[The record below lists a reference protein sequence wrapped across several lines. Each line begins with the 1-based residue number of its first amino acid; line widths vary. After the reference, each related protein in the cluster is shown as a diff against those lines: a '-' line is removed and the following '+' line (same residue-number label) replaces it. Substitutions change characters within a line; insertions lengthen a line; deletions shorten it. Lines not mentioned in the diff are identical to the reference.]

1 MTVYDLPGKT
11 ILMHNRMGVRIELN
25 FDREGLLEL
34 WISPRAGESVDYRDR
49 NFSCRDDHT
58 RLFDRITLPGLSADR
73 FEGCDYDPFRST
85 VRFEGQ
91 ALHVLSLYDR
101 PGVLL
106 WCDESQAVDFK
117 SDKADTPVARAPDLF
132 EVRHPDRGRTFC
144 FAAALGEGAGSF
156 RHQLVLAEGRSTYAR
171 AELAPGQS
179 LAVAGEL
186 EDKPVRQRARE
197 AAGNAPDALTA
208 ENEKRIEAALRP
220 GTFLLKGRPGMQRL
234 LDLNRRVLLAMQ
246 DASGAVRAAINRI
259 YYLIWV
265 RDGAIIECF
274 NAHSGTPEP
283 LALWTEFLLANPTVV
298 EDEEPEGRTFLQ
310 LVNRKITKWEE
321 DGVFYAIWSAF
332 TAWTQTGEDRFVNG
346 QNLAV
351 LEDAMDWLER
361 YAFDEAMGLFGRWHR
376 GESPLPGSRGD
387 GCDNAVGKPT
397 AHQDCVY
404 DGQSIRR
411 SYDIYINLFSYASYV
426 MLATMETGAA
436 ADQYLRKAEALAERM
451 APLFGEGLPDYG
463 DLLTA
468 DGEILRAGP
477 YGLDVTDYVWGL
489 SLTPFVPEPWR
500 MPAIRREI
508 YRRAMEEPE
517 GYFLA
522 GLFSLLA
529 SLDPDWF
536 DEADVMRTAEM
547 AAEESYRPG
556 EYLAMP
562 NTVVEKIGIEDGHPY
577 HDVRPQAFSVGPWLA
592 TMTGLGLRRLPF
604 GLAVRANDT
613 LEEIADYKYRNSSLH
628 ITFAGRGESA
638 MLRLNGDDVPGTLQV
653 PENLLRDGANE
664 VEVRPAPPPTEPLLV
679 ESTVRLYAVERY
691 ESGTSYD
698 VEAQGKNVLAFR
710 GAEDWTVTVRDSA
723 GGPVETERHEAEGCT
738 WVEFPGRG
746 RCLVEVT

>member
-34 WISPRAGESVDYRDR
+34 WISPRAGESLDYRDR

-73 FEGCDYDPFRST
+73 FEGCDYDPFHST

-101 PGVLL
+101 PGVVL
-106 WCDESQAVDFK
+106 WCDAPQAVDFK
-117 SDKADTPVARAPDLF
+117 SDKADTAVAREADLF
-132 EVRHPDRGRTFC
+132 EVRHPDRGRTFS

-156 RHQLVLAEGRSTYAR
+156 RHQLVLDEGRSTYAR
-171 AELAPGQS
+171 AELAPGQL

-186 EDKPVRQRARE
+186 ESGPVRQMARE
-197 AAGNAPDALTA
+197 AVSGTADELITENDEKIETALA
-208 ENEKRIEAALRP
+208 P
-220 GTFLLKGRPGMQRL
+220 GTFRLKGRPKMQRL

-274 NAHSGTPEP
+274 NAHSGAPEP
-283 LALWTEFLLANPTVV
+283 LGLWTDFLLANPTVV

-310 LVNRKITKWEE
+310 LVNRRITKWEE

-332 TAWTQTGEDRFVNG
+332 TAWTQTGDDRFVTG
-346 QNLAV
+346 ENLAV

-361 YAFDEAMGLFGRWHR
+361 YAFDDDVGLFGRWHR

-387 GCDNAVGKPT
+387 GHDNAVGKPT
-397 AHQDCVY
+397 ARQDCFYEGESV
-404 DGQSIRR
+404 RR
-411 SYDIYINLFSYASYV
+411 SYDVYINLFSYASYA
-426 MLATMETGAA
+426 MLATMETGGS
-436 ADQYLRKAEALAERM
+436 ADEYLQKADALAERM
-451 APLFGEGLPDYG
+451 APFFGDGLPDYG

-468 DGEILRAGP
+468 EGEILRAGP

-500 MPAIRREI
+500 MPGIRRAM
-508 YRRAMEEPE
+508 YDRAMEEPE

-547 AAEESYRPG
+547 AAQESYRPG

-613 LEEIADYKYRNSSLH
+613 LEEIAEYRYRGSSLH
-628 ITFAGRGESA
+628 VTFMGKGESA
-638 MLRLNGDDVPGTLQV
+638 TLRVNGLDVPGSLQV
-653 PENLLRDGANE
+653 PEDLLRDGANE
-664 VEVRPAPPPTEPLLV
+664 VEVRAGPPAEEPLLV
-679 ESTVRLYAVERY
+679 ESTVRLNAVKRDA
-691 ESGTSYD
+691 SGTSYD
-698 VEAQGKNVLAFR
+698 VEAHGRNVLAFR
-710 GAEDWTVTVRDSA
+710 GAEARTVTVRDAA
-723 GGPVETERHEAEGCT
+723 GGAVETERHEAEGRT
-738 WVEFPGRG
+738 WIQFPGRG
-746 RCLVEVT
+746 RCSVKVT